1 MEILAIK
8 DLSFRYAGE
17 DSPALSDVN
26 ITVSQGD
33 FTVLAGATG
42 SGKSTL
48 LRLIKRELAPRGVTA
63 GGIDFCGAPV
73 GALSDRDAAARIG
86 YVAQSPEEQTV
97 TDRVWHELAFGLEC
111 LGTPPALIRRR
122 VAEVAAFFG
131 IEDRFDRPT
140 SALSGGEKQLL
151 ALASVMTMQPELL
164 LLDEP
169 TSRLDPI
176 AARNFISAVRRL
188 NRELGLTVIIAEHR
202 LEDILPLA
210 TQVVILDGG
219 KAADSGDARAVAARI
234 PPSSPV
240 ADAMPAAV
248 RLHRTLGSTLPCPL
262 SVREGRR
269 FITDNY
275 GNSVRALPATD
286 IAEKNEKKP
295 CALEFSDVFFRYSR
309 EGADV
314 LRGMSLRVPEGS
326 ITCLVGGNG
335 AGKSTALA
343 VAAGLCSHYA
353 GKVRVFGEK
362 KCPAGCVALLPQ
374 DVESLFL
381 RDSVR
386 EELADAH
393 CDPAALPFEL
403 DLPPGRHPYDLSGGQ
418 RQLLA
423 LAKVISHKPH
433 LLLLDEPTKGLDA
446 AAKRL
451 LTDAIRRLAAGGMT
465 VLAVTHDTEFAA
477 DIADRCALLFR
488 GEVVSEDEP
497 HRFFSDSSFYTT
509 PAARM
514 THGYFDRAVTVGDV
528 ARLCRMNDAATD
540 RNGGGNA

>member
-8 DLSFRYAGE
+8 DLSFCYAGE

-131 IEDRFDRPT
+131 IEDLFDRPT

-151 ALASVMTMQPELL
+151 ALASVRTMQPELL

-219 KAADSGDARAVAARI
+219 KVADSGDARAVAARI

-275 GNSVRALPATD
+275 GNSVRALPVTD
-286 IAEKNEKKP
+286 IAANNENKP
-295 CALEFSDVFFRYSR
+295 CALDFSDVLFRSSR
-309 EGADV
+309 ERADV

-362 KCPAGCVALLPQ
+362 KCPVGCVALLPQ

-497 HRFFSDSSFYTT
+497 HRFFGDSAFYTT

-514 THGYFDRAVTVGDV
+514 TRGYFDRAVTVGDV

>member
-8 DLSFRYAGE
+8 DLSFCYAGE
-17 DSPALSDVN
+17 DSPAVSDIN

-48 LRLIKRELAPRGVTA
+48 LRLIKRELAPRGVTT
-63 GGIDFCGAPV
+63 GNIDLCGAPV
-73 GALSDRDAAARIG
+73 SALSDRDAAARIG
-86 YVAQSPEEQTV
+86 YVAQRPEEQTV

-176 AARNFISAVRRL
+176 AAQNFISAVRRL

-219 KAADSGDARAVAARI
+219 RVADSGDARAVAARI
-234 PPSSPV
+234 PPASPV

-248 RLHRTLGSTLPCPL
+248 RLHRALGSTLPCPL
-262 SVREGRR
+262 SVREGRG
-269 FITDNY
+269 FIADNY

-286 IAEKNEKKP
+286 IAEKAEKKP
-295 CALEFSDVFFRYSR
+295 YALEFSDVFFRYSR

-343 VAAGLCSHYA
+343 VAAGLCRHYA
-353 GKVRVFGEK
+353 GKVRIFGEK
-362 KCPAGCVALLPQ
+362 KQPEGCVSLLPQ

-403 DLPPGRHPYDLSGGQ
+403 DLPAGRHPYDLSGGQ

-423 LAKVISHKPH
+423 LAKVISHKPR

-446 AAKRL
+446 AAKRQ

-497 HRFFSDSSFYTT
+497 HRFFGDSAFYTT
-509 PAARM
+509 PASRM
-514 THGYFDRAVTVGDV
+514 TRGYFDRAVTVGDV
-528 ARLCRMNDAATD
+528 ARLCRMNDAAPG

>member
-8 DLSFRYAGE
+8 DLSFCYAGE

-48 LRLIKRELAPRGVTA
+48 LRLIKRELAPRGATA

-131 IEDRFDRPT
+131 IEDLFDRPT

-219 KAADSGDARAVAARI
+219 KVADSGDARTVAARI
-234 PPSSPV
+234 PPASPV

-262 SVREGRR
+262 SVRDGRR

-393 CDPAALPFEL
+393 CAPAALPFEL

-497 HRFFSDSSFYTT
+497 HRFFGDSAFYTT

-514 THGYFDRAVTVGDV
+514 TRGYFDRAVTVGDV

>member
-8 DLSFRYAGE
+8 DLSFCYAGE

-219 KAADSGDARAVAARI
+219 KVADSGDARAVAARI

-497 HRFFSDSSFYTT
+497 HRFFSDSAFYTT

-514 THGYFDRAVTVGDV
+514 TRGYFDRAVTVGDV

>member
-8 DLSFRYAGE
+8 DLSFCYAGE

-131 IEDRFDRPT
+131 IEDLFDRPT

-219 KAADSGDARAVAARI
+219 KVADSGDARAVAARI
-234 PPSSPV
+234 PLSSPV

-362 KCPAGCVALLPQ
+362 KCPEGCVALLPQ

-497 HRFFSDSSFYTT
+497 HRFFGDSAFYTT

-540 RNGGGNA
+540 RNGDGNA

>member
-8 DLSFRYAGE
+8 DLSFCYAGE
-17 DSPALSDVN
+17 DSPAVSDIN

-48 LRLIKRELAPRGVTA
+48 LRLIKRELTPRGVTT
-63 GGIDFCGAPV
+63 GSIDLCGAPV
-73 GALSDRDAAARIG
+73 SALSDRDAAARIG
-86 YVAQSPEEQTV
+86 YVAQRPEEQTV

-176 AARNFISAVRRL
+176 AAQNFISAVRRL

-219 KAADSGDARAVAARI
+219 RVADSGDARAVAARI
-234 PPSSPV
+234 PPASPV

-248 RLHRTLGSTLPCPL
+248 RLHRALDSTLPCPL
-262 SVREGRR
+262 SVREGRG
-269 FITDNY
+269 FIADNY
-275 GNSVRALPATD
+275 GNSVRALPATE
-286 IAEKNEKKP
+286 ITEKAEKKP
-295 CALEFSDVFFRYSR
+295 YALEFSDVFFRYSR

-343 VAAGLCSHYA
+343 VAAGLCRHYA

-362 KCPAGCVALLPQ
+362 KCPVGYVALLPQ

-497 HRFFSDSSFYTT
+497 HRFFGDSAFYTT

>member
-8 DLSFRYAGE
+8 DLSFCYAGE

-111 LGTPPALIRRR
+111 LGTPPVLIRRR

-131 IEDRFDRPT
+131 IEDLFDRPT

-176 AARNFISAVRRL
+176 AARYFISAVRRL

-219 KAADSGDARAVAARI
+219 KVADSGDTRAVAARI

-248 RLHRTLGSTLPCPL
+248 RLHRALGSTLPCPL

-286 IAEKNEKKP
+286 IAKKNEKKP

-343 VAAGLCSHYA
+343 VAAGLCNHYA

-497 HRFFSDSSFYTT
+497 HRFFSDSAFYTT

-514 THGYFDRAVTVGDV
+514 TRGYFDRAVTVGDV

>member
-8 DLSFRYAGE
+8 DLSFCYAGE

-63 GGIDFCGAPV
+63 GGIDFCGSPV

-219 KAADSGDARAVAARI
+219 KVADSGDARTVAARI
-234 PPSSPV
+234 PPASPV

-262 SVREGRR
+262 SVRDGRR

-393 CDPAALPFEL
+393 CAPAALPFEL

-497 HRFFSDSSFYTT
+497 HRFFGDSAFYTT
-509 PAARM
+509 PRRAHDARILRPRRY
-514 THGYFDRAVTVGDV
+514 GRRRRPALPDER
-528 ARLCRMNDAATD
+528 CRN
-540 RNGGGNA
+540 

>member
-8 DLSFRYAGE
+8 DLSFCYAGE
-17 DSPALSDVN
+17 DSPAVSDIN

-48 LRLIKRELAPRGVTA
+48 LRLIKRELAPRGVTT
-63 GGIDFCGAPV
+63 GSIDLCGAPV
-73 GALSDRDAAARIG
+73 SALSDRDAAARIG
-86 YVAQSPEEQTV
+86 YVAQRPEEQTV

-176 AARNFISAVRRL
+176 AAQNFISAVRRL

-219 KAADSGDARAVAARI
+219 RVADSGDARAVTARI
-234 PPSSPV
+234 PPASPV

-248 RLHRTLGSTLPCPL
+248 RLHRALGSTLPCPL
-262 SVREGRR
+262 SVREGRG
-269 FITDNY
+269 FIADNY

-286 IAEKNEKKP
+286 IAEKAEKSPTRLNFPMCFSVIRAKARTF
-295 CALEFSDVFFRYSR
+295 CA
-309 EGADV
+309 A
-314 LRGMSLRVPEGS
+314 
-326 ITCLVGGNG
+326 
-335 AGKSTALA
+335 
-343 VAAGLCSHYA
+343 
-353 GKVRVFGEK
+353 
-362 KCPAGCVALLPQ
+362 
-374 DVESLFL
+374 
-381 RDSVR
+381 
-386 EELADAH
+386 
-393 CDPAALPFEL
+393 
-403 DLPPGRHPYDLSGGQ
+403 
-418 RQLLA
+418 
-423 LAKVISHKPH
+423 
-433 LLLLDEPTKGLDA
+433 
-446 AAKRL
+446 
-451 LTDAIRRLAAGGMT
+451 
-465 VLAVTHDTEFAA
+465 
-477 DIADRCALLFR
+477 
-488 GEVVSEDEP
+488 
-497 HRFFSDSSFYTT
+497 
-509 PAARM
+509 
-514 THGYFDRAVTVGDV
+514 
-528 ARLCRMNDAATD
+528 
-540 RNGGGNA
+540 

>member
-8 DLSFRYAGE
+8 DLSFCYAGE

-63 GGIDFCGAPV
+63 GGIDFCGSPV

-219 KAADSGDARAVAARI
+219 KVADSGDARAVAARI

-275 GNSVRALPATD
+275 GNSVRALPVTD

-362 KCPAGCVALLPQ
+362 KCPVGCVALLPQ

-497 HRFFSDSSFYTT
+497 HRFFGASAFYTT

-514 THGYFDRAVTVGDV
+514 TRGYFDRAVTVGDV